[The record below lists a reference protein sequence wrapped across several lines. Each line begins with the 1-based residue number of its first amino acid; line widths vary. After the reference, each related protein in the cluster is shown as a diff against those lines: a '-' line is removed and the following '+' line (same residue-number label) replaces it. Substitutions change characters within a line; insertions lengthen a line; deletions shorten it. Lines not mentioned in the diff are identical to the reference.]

1 MIGSV
6 WGKTLTWPHMRLDL
20 AVNIWLEF
28 LVIQVA
34 LLPHTQ
40 TFEQGCGKQP
50 KCHRWSYSWQISWIW
65 KVSKPSTPV
74 CLIFE
79 MVYFSYVHS
88 MKSGISRQEIDKEKQ
103 SYLLN
108 GSCFHWL
115 SGMANISY
123 GCLNHQL
130 QASNHVQT
138 LECVKAV
145 TYPSWWTWSKIVV
158 LNRRALGCCWSV
170 MGVWQWSNVAQW
182 CSKEETHSFGSN

>member
-1 MIGSV
+1 MSQVKLFLANFMNLKGF
-6 WGKTLTWPHMRLDL
+6 KTIYASH
-20 AVNIWLEF
+20 
-28 LVIQVA
+28 
-34 LLPHTQ
+34 
-40 TFEQGCGKQP
+40 
-50 KCHRWSYSWQISWIW
+50 
-65 KVSKPSTPV
+65 

-145 TYPSWWTWSKIVV
+145 TYPSW
-158 LNRRALGCCWSV
+158 
-170 MGVWQWSNVAQW
+170 
-182 CSKEETHSFGSN
+182 

>member
-1 MIGSV
+1 MRKDSDMTAHVTWLSCKHLTRISCYSSGTSASYTNTWTRLWQTTQMSQV
-6 WGKTLTWPHMRLDL
+6 KLFLANFMNLKGFKTIYASH
-20 AVNIWLEF
+20 
-28 LVIQVA
+28 
-34 LLPHTQ
+34 
-40 TFEQGCGKQP
+40 
-50 KCHRWSYSWQISWIW
+50 
-65 KVSKPSTPV
+65 

-145 TYPSWWTWSKIVV
+145 TYPSWWTWSRIVV